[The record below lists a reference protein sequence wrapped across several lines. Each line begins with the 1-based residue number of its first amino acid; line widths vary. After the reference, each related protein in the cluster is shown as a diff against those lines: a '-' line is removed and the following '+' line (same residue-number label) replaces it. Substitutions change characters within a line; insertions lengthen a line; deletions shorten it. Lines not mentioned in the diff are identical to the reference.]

1 MSKKIGAFFSTRKS
15 MAEVK
20 DYELLHDMTDE
31 ELKALQN
38 CFLEIL
44 EDIIMVCNKYDIC
57 YILAGGTAL
66 GAVRHN
72 GFIPWD
78 DDVDL
83 IMPRKDLNRFV
94 QIFDQELG
102 SKYELCTPNADPHM
116 VSSLITEVYKKNTL
130 KTIMMNINTP
140 FPKGVHIDIF
150 PIECVPEKKMERNIK
165 GIISLV
171 AQYWTV
177 SSLLYTYRDPRVE
190 KFLGQTIAGKINYR
204 IRMIFG
210 FLSSFRSYDF
220 WYNHYDKFIRGK
232 DSDLWAVPTDI
243 GHYFGHIMPKKVY
256 FPPIKGVFEGM
267 EVNLPH
273 DVDTYLKNQYGDYM
287 KIPPIEERERH
298 YFVDFCLDL
307 TKQSEEN
314 K

>member
-1 MSKKIGAFFSTRKS
+1 

-20 DYELLHDMTDE
+20 DYELLHNMSDN
-31 ELKALQN
+31 ELKALQI
-38 CFLEIL
+38 CFLDIMK
-44 EDIIMVCNKYDIC
+44 DIIAICNKHNIC
-57 YILAGGTAL
+57 YFLAGGTAL

-102 SKYELCTPNADPHM
+102 DKYELCSPNAEPHM

-130 KTIMMNINTP
+130 KTILMNINTP

-150 PIECVPEKKMERNIK
+150 PIECVPEQKVERNIK

-177 SSLLYTYRDPRVE
+177 SSLLYKYRDLRVK
-190 KFLGQTIAGKINYR
+190 KFFSRTMSGRVNYR
-204 IRMIFG
+204 IRMILG
-210 FLSSFRSYDF
+210 FLSSFRSYEF
-220 WYNHYDKFIRGK
+220 WYNHYDMFIRGK

-243 GHYFGHIMPKKVY
+243 GHYFGHIMPKEVY
-256 FPPIKGVFEGM
+256 FPPVKGIFEGI

-287 KIPPIEERERH
+287 RIPPIEERERH

-307 TKQSEEN
+307 TKRNEEKGN
-314 K
+314 E